1 MHSGEHLHLSL
12 RIAIDA
18 VRLRRLKCV
27 LFITRNVVRLGREKL
42 LRRGTCRSRSPVSRK
57 QNRDICIFGTHT
69 AHIKHR
75 VQNNCEPEELAG
87 VQHYFSW
94 EMTLRANVPLKS
106 PAQIGTPGK
115 GYLPE
120 TVRLNASDRCRPG
133 PNWLPLGAA
142 PNPTPV
148 VKRVV
153 VAGCYTKGAG
163 LAAHRSNSGCC
174 AAHIRSSR
182 PDLRP
187 NGVAAS
193 PLRAAKFR
201 EAAILSFKPD
211 PWPRSVTGVI
221 ENTRKASDLDS
232 SFAPGSQD
240 V

>member
-18 VRLRRLKCV
+18 VRLQRLKCV

-69 AHIKHR
+69 AHMKHR

-106 PAQIGTPGK
+106 SAQIGTPSK

-120 TVRLNASDRCRPG
+120 TARLNDRDRCRPG
-133 PNWLPLGAA
+133 PNWRL
-142 PNPTPV
+142 
-148 VKRVV
+148 
-153 VAGCYTKGAG
+153 
-163 LAAHRSNSGCC
+163 C
-174 AAHIRSSR
+174 A
-182 PDLRP
+182 
-187 NGVAAS
+187 
-193 PLRAAKFR
+193 PLRIRRRWLQAAGGSSGLLHKGSWVSGAPVELWMLRCTHKIQSAGSSTKWSCGQLSASGEIPRGGHFNVQTGSLTPFCDRRHR
-201 EAAILSFKPD
+201 EHSKGFGLGLLLCA
-211 PWPRSVTGVI
+211 R
-221 ENTRKASDLDS
+221 
-232 SFAPGSQD
+232 
-240 V
+240 